1 MMPQP
6 PFVFEH
12 LARVTPL
19 GMRFWDQVSRA
30 TVSDGLVVTAY
41 PVNNPAR
48 KVSAIANRSGIFVVQ
63 GLPGLREVEYG
74 KGDTDFWEKF
84 PPHVSPPNSAFVVEV
99 VDERGRFQPFQF
111 TVDVP
116 VKGLLTWESE
126 SADSPPKAFPYLPLY
141 STPAR
146 SVPSGMAVLRA
157 DLKDGATNKLAA
169 WAVLEAR
176 LEGQPPVQGIA
187 GKDGRI
193 VLVFPYPEP
202 VSGPLGSPP
211 GFPPSGER
219 KPLLEQKWAVT
230 LQAWYSAS
238 ASIPD
243 RPDLS
248 TVFTQQPATLY
259 ATVLPEKTLTSVT
272 LEFGKDLIVKT
283 ELQSEL
289 FIQSVTSP

>member
-1 MMPQP
+1 MMAGTI
-6 PFVFEH
+6 FVLEH

-19 GMRFWDQVSRA
+19 GMRFWDQVSGA
-30 TVSDGLVVTAY
+30 IVSHGLVVRAY

-48 KVSAIANRSGIFVVQ
+48 KVNAIANRSGIFVAH
-63 GLPGLREVEYG
+63 GLPGLREVECG
-74 KGDTDFWEKF
+74 KGDTDFWKRF
-84 PPHVSPPNSAFVVEV
+84 LPHGSPPNSAFAVEV

-111 TVDVP
+111 TVELP
-116 VKGLLTWESE
+116 VKGLLAWPSE
-126 SADSPPKAFPYLPLY
+126 STDSPPKGLPHIPLY

-157 DLKDGATNKLAA
+157 DLKDWVTEKPAA

-187 GKDGRI
+187 GKDGR
-193 VLVFPYPEP
+193 VALVFPYPEP

-238 ASIPD
+238 PSVTD
-243 RPDLS
+243 SPDLS
-248 TVFTQQPATLY
+248 KVFTQQLATLFATVSP
-259 ATVLPEKTLTSVT
+259 ATVLTTVT
-272 LEFGKDLIVKT
+272 LEFGRDLILRT
-283 ELQSEL
+283 GLESEL
-289 FIQSVTSP
+289 FIQSAV